1 MPPNMGF
8 PGSLEMNPMAAYMA
22 MFGQNSALLAAMQQ
36 QQQAPITSQRNQQTD
51 GPPPPFATMQ
61 AASYMGMPYFASPM
75 GAALGFGG
83 VLPPFRGS
91 LGPQPQTPSSMSSGG
106 GSPTTSTQP
115 DMRPLQWAQQMAL
128 AQQQQQ
134 QAFLLQQQQ
143 QQRHFV
149 MMSQHDMMQQLRQQQ
164 EQEANGSPV

>member
-1 MPPNMGF
+1 MGF
-8 PGSLEMNPMAAYMA
+8 PVGLEMNPMAAYVA
-22 MFGQNSALLAAMQQ
+22 MLGQNSALLAAMQQ
-36 QQQAPITSQRNQQTD
+36 QQIPVTSQARNQQAD
-51 GPPPPFATMQ
+51 GVPPSFATMQ
-61 AASYMGMPYFASPM
+61 AAPFMGMPYFASPM
-75 GAALGFGG
+75 GAPLGFGG
-83 VLPPFRGS
+83 ILPPFRGG
-91 LGPQPQTPSSMSSGG
+91 LGHQPQTPSSLSSAG

-134 QAFLLQQQQ
+134 ALLLQQQ
-143 QQRHFV
+143 QQRHFA